1 MMRAIDAARGPL
13 IVAGPGRGWR
23 TIERYAY
30 VERPYEDTW
39 TWMASHLST
48 LGEAL
53 PGGGR
58 AVELRI
64 RPAGT
69 EIARPVRLYVT
80 GLVCGEDRARAGL
93 EWTDAAHPH
102 LFPHLEGTLEIAP
115 VPHDGP
121 PFTQIGILARY
132 RPPLGPLG
140 AIADRLVGAEITDA
154 ALTAWLEELADAI
167 DDRVVAPSLRPEPV
181 PPPIPL
187 AEDPALRRV
196 LLPVDG
202 LAVRRGGAVGACAT
216 LEARPGVIHVSLNPF
231 SGLIAVDHDPD
242 VCPSDQLMDVL
253 DGEQA
258 AATTA

>member
-1 MMRAIDAARGPL
+1 MSETVTSAE
-13 IVAGPGRGWR
+13 RGWR

-30 VERPYEDTW
+30 VERSYEDTW
-39 TWMASHLST
+39 TWMASHLSS
-48 LGEAL
+48 LGEGL

-69 EIARPVRLYVT
+69 EIARPVRLRVA

-102 LFPHLEGTLEIAP
+102 LFPQLEGTLEIVP
-115 VPHDGP
+115 VPHDGT

-140 AIADRLVGAEITDA
+140 AIGDRLVGAEITDA
-154 ALTAWLEELADAI
+154 ALTGWLDELADAA
-167 DDRVVAPSLRPEPV
+167 DDQVVAPSLGPGPV
-181 PPPIPL
+181 PLPSPL
-187 AEDPALRRV
+187 AEDPAVRRV
-196 LLPVDG
+196 LLPVDR
-202 LAVRRGGAVGACAT
+202 LAVRRGGAAGACGA
-216 LEARPGVIHVSLNPF
+216 LEARPGVVRVSLNPF

-242 VCPSDQLMDVL
+242 VCPSEALMDVL
-253 DGEQA
+253 DDEAA
-258 AATTA
+258 AATTT

>member
-1 MMRAIDAARGPL
+1 MS
-13 IVAGPGRGWR
+13 VTETSTGRGWR

-53 PGGGR
+53 TGGGR

-69 EIARPVRLYVT
+69 EIARPVRLHVA

-93 EWTDAAHPH
+93 EWTDATHPH
-102 LFPHLEGTLEIAP
+102 LFPQLEGRLEIAP
-115 VPHDGP
+115 VPHDGT

-154 ALTAWLEELADAI
+154 ALTAWLDELAHAVDEGVI
-167 DDRVVAPSLRPEPV
+167 APSLRSMPV
-181 PPPIPL
+181 LPPGPL
-187 AEDPALRRV
+187 AADPAIRRV
-196 LLPVDG
+196 LVPVDG

-216 LEARPGVIHVSLNPF
+216 LEAQPGVVHVSLNPF

-242 VCPSDQLMDVL
+242 VCPSDELVDVL
-253 DGEQA
+253 DDEQA
-258 AATTA
+258 APTTA

>member
-1 MMRAIDAARGPL
+1 MSET
-13 IVAGPGRGWR
+13 VTTTERGWR

-69 EIARPVRLYVT
+69 EITRPVRLHLS

-102 LFPHLEGTLEIAP
+102 LFPRFEGTLEIAP
-115 VPHDGP
+115 VPHDGT

-140 AIADRLVGAEITDA
+140 AIGDRLVGAEITDA
-154 ALTAWLEELADAI
+154 ALTAWLGELADAVE
-167 DDRVVAPSLRPEPV
+167 DQVVAPSLLSLPV
-181 PPPIPL
+181 LPPSPL
-187 AEDPALRRV
+187 AEDPAVRRV
-196 LLPVDG
+196 LMPADG
-202 LAVRRGGAVGACAT
+202 LAVRRGGAVGACAD
-216 LEARPGVIHVSLNPF
+216 LMAQPGVVHVSLNPF

-242 VCPSDQLMDVL
+242 VCPSEELMDVL
-253 DGEQA
+253 DDDQA

>member
-1 MMRAIDAARGPL
+1 MSET
-13 IVAGPGRGWR
+13 VTSTERGWR

-48 LGEAL
+48 LGEPM

-69 EIARPVRLYVT
+69 EIARPVRVHVA

-93 EWTDAAHPH
+93 EWTDATHPH
-102 LFPHLEGTLEIAP
+102 LFPRLEGTLEIAP
-115 VPHDGP
+115 VPHDGT

-140 AIADRLVGAEITDA
+140 AIGDRLVGAEITDA
-154 ALTAWLEELADAI
+154 ALTAWLDELARAVDGE
-167 DDRVVAPSLRPEPV
+167 VVAPSLRSMPVV
-181 PPPIPL
+181 PPCPL
-187 AEDPALRRV
+187 AEDPAVRRV

-202 LAVRRGGAVGACAT
+202 LAGRRGGAVGACDT
-216 LEARPGVIHVSLNPF
+216 LKAQPGVVHVSLNPF
-231 SGLIAVDHDPD
+231 SGLIAIDHDPD
-242 VCPSDQLMDVL
+242 VCPSEELMDVL
-253 DGEQA
+253 DDEQA

>member
-1 MMRAIDAARGPL
+1 MSET
-13 IVAGPGRGWR
+13 VTSTERGWR

-30 VERPYEDTW
+30 VERPYEETW

-64 RPAGT
+64 WPAGT
-69 EIARPVRLYVT
+69 EIARPVRLHLS

-102 LFPHLEGTLEIAP
+102 LFPQFEGTLEIAP
-115 VPHDGP
+115 VPHDGT

-140 AIADRLVGAEITDA
+140 AIGDRLVGAEITDA
-154 ALTAWLEELADAI
+154 ALTAWLDELADAVENQ
-167 DDRVVAPSLRPEPV
+167 VVAPSLRPPPV
-181 PPPIPL
+181 LPPGSLP
-187 AEDPALRRV
+187 EDPVVRRV
-196 LLPVDG
+196 LMPVDG
-202 LAVRRGGAVGACAT
+202 LAVRRGGAVGACAA
-216 LEARPGVIHVSLNPF
+216 LEARPGVVHVSLNPF

-242 VCPSDQLMDVL
+242 VCPSEQLMDVL
-253 DGEQA
+253 DDEQA